1 MKFKTTSNE
10 IQLFYSIITSRLNFT
25 ISRNLII
32 IALLIVSTTF
42 SYSQSSCKAKLQVE
56 KSRNSRSITSEGTQY
71 KLELTNDNFNSANY
85 TLKAVNI
92 NASCSN
98 NDGSS
103 TSGNVN
109 LTIFFTDLDSNPI
122 TELSLNPGETKSF
135 LAKIGLPSGTPI
147 NKWNCTQII
156 ATSNDCSSYS
166 VSTILHTLVSDPN
179 QE

>member
-1 MKFKTTSNE
+1 MKVTSTLKKINLPTNPKKSSLKHNKKSLLVT
-10 IQLFYSIITSRLNFT
+10 LFFVICSS
-25 ISRNLII
+25 LIY
-32 IALLIVSTTF
+32 A
-42 SYSQSSCKAKLQVE
+42 QNSCKAKLQVE
-56 KSRNSRSITSEGTQY
+56 KNRNSRSITSEGTQY
-71 KLELTNDNFNSANY
+71 KLELTNDNFNSSNY
-85 TLKAVNI
+85 TLKALNI

-122 TELSLNPGETKSF
+122 SELSLNPGETKSF
-135 LAKIGLPSGTPI
+135 LAKIELPSGTPF